1 MKFKKLISIGV
12 MTLSLILPS
21 CSCDAKN
28 DSESTQTPSTKEYSV
43 VTKTIGTN
51 GGQVKDE
58 ESYLGLNI
66 PAGALKGDTNITAQY
81 VGEPAK
87 FSSAPILGFLCGAE
101 FGPSGT
107 VFEKPVQVTLKLD
120 KAPINDQLSVAY
132 YDEENK
138 LWECAAEATYSN
150 NQVTFEVTHFSKY
163 QVLDLPISVFNQY
176 VYTVREAIRTNKSDS
191 WITQTYLEYLLD
203 DIHVMDYYGEYNGYV
218 YYPVGFQINGQYA
231 IDGKES
237 DNNETTYRYGE
248 LNHAEFSSTTDYCLY
263 GSMFS
268 SYQEFKR
275 QREQAAQENQEII
288 DILLV
293 VYYKMCKP
301 IIDLTAPDTK
311 LKKGESTTVTLHC
324 HYRDSDNYFP
334 NLRDIDLPYYKLTIS
349 DGLSHLKVDKKELTT
364 NENGVDTFRVTSKD
378 GKEETITV
386 IFDVA
391 GEYGQHA
398 EGTIFFGEDKPGK
411 YSFSGSIK
419 QEVTGDY
426 CWSETSRTRGD
437 GNGGTI
443 TDTIDKG
450 MLTVTIEY
458 PIEGTITFDGERTC
472 EGDFKMGPV
481 QVKLNVTKAKW
492 DYVLD
497 HPFDSNKYMYY
508 EHNVTTVSLFESQNI
523 TINEVPEIDFYGMKY
538 TDQEIGEHQ
547 WVFNYGYKVLDFD
560 IRGTFIKIEGTGYY
574 DYVSD
579 SHIYTDRVP
588 GREPYEDTSH
598 NENHEDF
605 SLLYTFGY
613 PSPLANIEDREGTQ
627 VLNLDNLI
635 MEDWLRDDSDR
646 NVIPDCEKRT
656 TTQTITLTRV
666 N

>member
-28 DSESTQTPSTKEYSV
+28 DSDSTPTPSTKEYSV

-176 VYTVREAIRTNKSDS
+176 IYIVREAIRTNKSDS

-231 IDGKES
+231 INGKES
-237 DNNETTYRYGE
+237 DNNETIYRYGE

-263 GSMFS
+263 GSMLS

-275 QREQAAQENQEII
+275 QREQSAQENQEII

-293 VYYKMCKP
+293 VFYKMCKP
-301 IIDLTAPDTK
+301 IIDLTAPDTE
-311 LKKGESTTVTLHC
+311 LEKGESTTVTLHC

-349 DGLSHLKVDKKELTT
+349 DGLSHIKVDKTELTT

-378 GKEETITV
+378 GKGEIIKV
-386 IFDVA
+386 IFDVE

-398 EGTIFFGEDKPGK
+398 EGSITFYEEDEEPTFEFTVTMHEEDHVLCGTSPDNNDTTGESTASYYQGYVTITLD
-411 YSFSGSIK
+411 YSF
-419 QEVTGDY
+419 T
-426 CWSETSRTRGD
+426 
-437 GNGGTI
+437 GTI
-443 TDTIDKG
+443 TKKSYG
-450 MLTVTIEY
+450 A
-458 PIEGTITFDGERTC
+458 IEGVMTMSDVVVDVDSAPSGSEEI
-472 EGDFKMGPV
+472 V
-481 QVKLNVTKAKW
+481 N
-492 DYVLD
+492 
-497 HPFDSNKYMYY
+497 HP
-508 EHNVTTVSLFESQNI
+508 L
-523 TINEVPEIDFYGMKY
+523 
-538 TDQEIGEHQ
+538 
-547 WVFNYGYKVLDFD
+547 
-560 IRGTFIKIEGTGYY
+560 
-574 DYVSD
+574 
-579 SHIYTDRVP
+579 
-588 GREPYEDTSH
+588 
-598 NENHEDF
+598 
-605 SLLYTFGY
+605 
-613 PSPLANIEDREGTQ
+613 
-627 VLNLDNLI
+627 
-635 MEDWLRDDSDR
+635 DSDGYAYYGQ
-646 NVIPDCEKRT
+646 T
-656 TTQTITLTRV
+656 TTQTNYFSNPQVVVNKTPSNIKFFYGEYADVFYYDYDKNFVTGDIFVKVVANGNTSTNQYSHTIDRKYDYDEEIRNNWDTNFDCEWRRKHEVPFVGFKLVEGTQEIIIDALSGISDFFFDGRDEERETKTTQTVVLTKI
-666 N
+666 NNY